1 LRQGLNT
8 LHRAGNQTRII
19 LLAVGLGAF
28 FILAVRLLQANLL
41 GEFAL
46 DFNATRADLYLIDIQ
61 KDQRSGV
68 ADIIKRATG
77 SDPVLI
83 PTVRARILRLNDR
96 QIIPDQAPAG
106 ENRGLLGREYVLTYR
121 PMLDSSETVIAGKFW
136 EPSSSSQPEISVE
149 EVISR
154 ELKVGVGDQ
163 ITFDVLGTPV
173 TAKITSVR
181 RVDWRNARTGFLI
194 VFRPGPLDDAP
205 QMFLSAING
214 PAPGAARARFQRD
227 IVDSYPN
234 VSVIDVFDILD
245 VARSIISNVSLA
257 VTFVGGFV
265 LLSGLLILVG
275 SVAMTKYHR
284 LYESAI
290 LKTLGA
296 RKKLIVYTILVE
308 YGVLGLLAGVIGS
321 TAAAA
326 LSWVIAKYGLKITW
340 HLMPVINLVGVAYT
354 LILVVVVGVL
364 SCWDVMVKKPLG
376 ILRTE

>member
-1 LRQGLNT
+1 
-8 LHRAGNQTRII
+8 
-19 LLAVGLGAF
+19 
-28 FILAVRLLQANLL
+28 
-41 GEFAL
+41 
-46 DFNATRADLYLIDIQ
+46 
-61 KDQRSGV
+61 
-68 ADIIKRATG
+68 
-77 SDPVLI
+77 
-83 PTVRARILRLNDR
+83 VRARILRLNDR

-308 YGVLGLLAGVIGS
+308 YGVLGLLAGLIGS